1 MSKQSEAK
9 EKQGYTPKATP
20 RTCATCGHF
29 QMDTVERES
38 FGQKWTEDKNLR
50 CGIGG
55 FAVKKMAT
63 CNMWSDT
70 EVEIA
75 NPMLCASRRA

>member
-9 EKQGYTPKATP
+9 ERQGYTPKP
-20 RTCATCGHF
+20 IPHVCGTCGNITS
-29 QMDTVERES
+29 DLVEMTGYMGKPNGFVVE
-38 FGQKWTEDKNLR
+38 KNIR

-63 CNMWSDT
+63 CDEWRPRN
-70 EVEIA
+70 E
-75 NPMLCASRRA
+75 NP